1 MAIVLDFI
9 VIFIYL
15 SSDYMI
21 NEEYVVSVMLKYL
34 SEYTLYDL
42 LINQENEVLD
52 MHKEM
57 LQWNQIIDYFLLR
70 SVQDLVSV
78 IKN

>member
-57 LQWNQIIDYFLLR
+57 LQ
-70 SVQDLVSV
+70 
-78 IKN
+78 

>member
-1 MAIVLDFI
+1 
-9 VIFIYL
+9 
-15 SSDYMI
+15 
-21 NEEYVVSVMLKYL
+21 
-34 SEYTLYDL
+34 L